1 MQPQQVMPQQPPVP
15 PPVARGTVASAVGVL
30 LLLPAVVLTVLTLV
44 IPTVGTIGTSMRA
57 ENFLSDDAEY
67 VGFDNYSALFGDT
80 SWWSSVGFALSLV
93 VVPIVVAVVVAPLV
107 AAALSWAGGWARLTG
122 RIALGLTLVVFSPVA
137 LAIAWQRDY
146 RDDPTRIGDPELA
159 GGVVRG
165 AVGMMTFGVVC
176 AVGVMIFLPVFRA
189 REQRR
194 PMWPALFAT
203 AGVAVL
209 GLLAIGLQLFTI
221 PLAMT
226 NFGPEDKT
234 LTPVGVLFETG
245 FQQLRVGMGAAAATV
260 LLVLLAILGV
270 AAVLIVV
277 LTRLRVSLLPLRK
290 APPAAAGAPF
300 GGPAGGAGLA
310 SAEFGSTWAGS
321 VPPGGPGETAPLP
334 FGGTP
339 AEPAPPGGP
348 AGTVSMGAPPPFGG
362 AYSTP
367 PTPRRNVGA
376 IVLAVLVLVA
386 VVVATVLNMLPWF
399 DALSGSEPPTPS
411 GAQGRTWG
419 PALLAALVSVGVAYL
434 AALGISG
441 LRPLGRHSEWLLM
454 PFAPWLFVGV
464 AALSIDF
471 FSSAREAGDLDT
483 EGVSRPP
490 VLVSILALV
499 ILAVLCRGQSERW
512 RHEVAAGAPEGP
524 AFLRTVLV
532 PTLPL
537 AGFLFVVAT
546 LFNAQDLLWPLLV
559 TASQENA
566 TVPLTLLMANGDL
579 TVADFSVASAT
590 PLLAVVLC
598 GLAVVSAQ
606 ALHLDRMVAATGRSD

>member
-1 MQPQQVMPQQPPVP
+1 MQPQQVMPQPPAPPVS
-15 PPVARGTVASAVGVL
+15 RGTAARAVGVL

-44 IPTVGTIGTSMRA
+44 IPTVGTIGSSMRA

-93 VVPIVVAVVVAPLV
+93 VVPILVAVVVAPLV

-122 RIALGLTLVVFSPVA
+122 RIALGLSLVVFSPVA
-137 LAIAWQRDY
+137 LAIAWQRGY
-146 RDDPTRIGDPELA
+146 RDDPTLIADPELA

-209 GLLAIGLQLFTI
+209 GLLAIGLQLFTV

-226 NFGPEDKT
+226 NFGPGDKT
-234 LTPVGVLFETG
+234 LTPVGLLFETG
-245 FQQLRVGMGAAAATV
+245 FQRMRVGMAAAAATV

-277 LTRLRVSLLPLRK
+277 LTRLRVSLLPLRQ
-290 APPAAAGAPF
+290 PP
-300 GGPAGGAGLA
+300 
-310 SAEFGSTWAGS
+310 
-321 VPPGGPGETAPLP
+321 
-334 FGGTP
+334 P
-339 AEPAPPGGP
+339 AEPAPP
-348 AGTVSMGAPPPFGG
+348 
-362 AYSTP
+362 
-367 PTPRRNVGA
+367 PRRNPGA

-386 VVVATVLNMLPWF
+386 VVGAAVLNMLPWF
-399 DALSGSEPPTPS
+399 DALSGPEPS
-411 GAQGRTWG
+411 GAQGSTWG
-419 PALLAALVSVGVAYL
+419 PALLGALVSVGVAYL

-471 FSSAREAGDLDT
+471 FSSARESGDLDT
-483 EGVSRPP
+483 EGASQQPI
-490 VLVSILALV
+490 LVSIVALV

-537 AGFLFVVAT
+537 AGFLVLVAM

-566 TVPLTLLMANGDL
+566 TVPLTLFMANSDF

-598 GLAVVSAQ
+598 GLAVAAAQ